1 LTELRGITFL
11 KSDIVAHR
19 ISDNVNPVF
28 RASACLEFCLKE
40 DSQSNGNLCT
50 PYSLIKALVVKTL
63 ASCDQANGLQTNQD
77 YAKLIPEI
85 VKAPGSIFTAVK
97 DKKEGISYI
106 YLTKIWE
113 QEKFIAET
121 LHSRTRSE
129 SKFECTDDDVK
140 KAEGNI
146 SYFIG
151 KDITLD
157 DTQKEA
163 IKSAFNNRI
172 TVITGGGGTGKS
184 TICRC
189 IYSLTKDKKMDINM
203 MSPTGK
209 AAKVLSDRTG
219 GAATT
224 IHRGLKI
231 TPENMMPSCEIT
243 QDILLIDETSMSG
256 VDTMYLLMVAI
267 ESNRNANIVFVGDK
281 NQLPSVSPG
290 NFLSDIINSGC
301 VNVVTLDKI
310 HRQDEGSYISLIA
323 NEISQGS
330 IKSIPRDANDMLW
343 HNLRAESVDKDITTF
358 IDSYLKNGQLM
369 DDLQF
374 LSPMKKGMCG
384 VHKINEVIQEKMA
397 DVNLSSSTLL
407 EKDFS
412 KFYLGDRIMQI
423 KNNYEKKVFNG
434 DMGVIVDL
442 GEKIKDPTSS
452 DRKEK
457 FIVVDFF
464 GEELSYYGK
473 EIDELLLAWA
483 ITVHKFQGSQSKNV
497 VMFLASEASIMMNKE
512 LVYTGFTRAEK
523 FLHIFGH
530 DQMYRLAPTRSSI
543 KKRFTNLN
551 NIINEL
557 QAEEDILQ
565 VV

>member
-1 LTELRGITFL
+1 M
-11 KSDIVAHR
+11 
-19 ISDNVNPVF
+19 
-28 RASACLEFCLKE
+28 SA
-40 DSQSNGNLCT
+40 
-50 PYSLIKALVVKTL
+50 
-63 ASCDQANGLQTNQD
+63 
-77 YAKLIPEI
+77 
-85 VKAPGSIFTAVK
+85 
-97 DKKEGISYI
+97 
-106 YLTKIWE
+106 
-113 QEKFIAET
+113 
-121 LHSRTRSE
+121 
-129 SKFECTDDDVK
+129 SKFECDDNDIK

-163 IKSAFNNRI
+163 IKSAFNNRV

-189 IYSLTKDKKMDINM
+189 IYSLTKEKKMDINM

-224 IHRGLKI
+224 IHRGLQI

-256 VDTMYLLMVAI
+256 IDTMYLLMVAI
-267 ESNRNANIVFVGDK
+267 ESNKNANIVFVGDK

-330 IKSIPRDANDMLW
+330 IKSIPRDASDMLW
-343 HNLRAESVDKDITTF
+343 HNLRAESVDKDITAF
-358 IDSYLKNGQLM
+358 VDGYLNDGQSM

-397 DVNLSSSTLL
+397 NVNGSIASLL

-442 GEKIKDPTSS
+442 GERIKDPTSS

-457 FIVVDFF
+457 FIMVDFL
-464 GEELSYYGK
+464 GEEKSYYGK

-551 NIINEL
+551 NLIDEL
-557 QAEEDILQ
+557 QTEEDILQ